1 MSYQKPTIE
10 VEAAVRTIDGRS
22 TARFLAVGAVG
33 RGPRT
38 ESHGARGRPEAPG
51 SWRTESEGEDG
62 GASWHGSPP
71 RASGFVAQRRG
82 SESPASRGCPW
93 RACPLDLGG
102 GGRRREVV
110 RRGRGRRPVTRSG
123 GGHDGSE
130 PPAACGRRGGRGRS
144 SGGADGS
151 RGWGEA
157 AHRDGAEART
167 GSGDR

>member
-1 MSYQKPTIE
+1 MSTRICQKPTIE

-93 RACPLDLGG
+93 RACPLDLERATGVAAARLKGAPRRDEAERVSRRLTSAVAAGGERWCVGVGG
-102 GGRRREVV
+102 GV
-110 RRGRGRRPVTRSG
+110 P
-123 GGHDGSE
+123 
-130 PPAACGRRGGRGRS
+130 
-144 SGGADGS
+144 
-151 RGWGEA
+151 
-157 AHRDGAEART
+157 
-167 GSGDR
+167 